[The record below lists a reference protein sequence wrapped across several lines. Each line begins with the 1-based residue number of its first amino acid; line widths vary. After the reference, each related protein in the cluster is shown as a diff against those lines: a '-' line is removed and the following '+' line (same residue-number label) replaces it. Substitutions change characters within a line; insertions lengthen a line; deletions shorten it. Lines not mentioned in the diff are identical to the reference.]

1 MLSKS
6 VYNLNLEK
14 QQTLADIVLFKVCPK
29 KYEKL
34 GKAFTVAEMGINR
47 NKIVAINP
55 KNTQYL
61 NTFN

>member
-1 MLSKS
+1 MLLKS
-6 VYNLNLEK
+6 VYNLNIET
-14 QQTLADIVLFKVCPK
+14 QQTSADVVQFTVCPK

-34 GKAFTVAEMGINR
+34 VQAFTVTEINLNR

-55 KNTQYL
+55 KNEQYL